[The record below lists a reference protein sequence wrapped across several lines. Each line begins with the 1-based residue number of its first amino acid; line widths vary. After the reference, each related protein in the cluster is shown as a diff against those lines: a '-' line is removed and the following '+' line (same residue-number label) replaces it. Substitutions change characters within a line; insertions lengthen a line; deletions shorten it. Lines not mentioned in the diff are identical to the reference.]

1 MSATFDSNV
10 SITVE
15 VAFDSEPFATS
26 QSFSDISQY
35 VRYFDISRGRS
46 NEMGEFRA
54 GTISFSVSNQDN
66 RFNPSQTTYF
76 YDTANGRS
84 KIQPLKQVKVSA
96 TYDGTT
102 YVIFRGFLDS
112 VPVKFLA
119 EGADSIVT
127 FTAIDAFRLFQ
138 NQTLQSVG
146 WRLGRAGF
154 SELGQT
160 TKLGYVDTQELSS
173 SRVSRILD
181 SIGFPSALRDINTG
195 TKQVIQQPITTNVL
209 SALRECEV
217 AENGQFFISREGKAT
232 FRNRAYKFTNTLSN
246 TSQATFSNSG
256 SDLPFVD
263 VGLSFDDNEAINSY
277 SWTRSGGTTQY
288 IADSDSI
295 LRFTA
300 LGSSVTTI
308 NINDSDVSGIIQQ
321 KLSETAIPIIR
332 LDSLQINPRQNTSIW
347 QHALGREL
355 GDRITVNITN
365 TDGSTFSDE
374 LFIESVRHS
383 VNASSQTWSWTLTLS
398 PASSASWVLGQ
409 ALLGV
414 GTRFAY
420 G

>member
-181 SIGFPSALRDINTG
+181 SIGFPSTLRDINTG
-195 TKQVIQQPITTNVL
+195 TKQVIQQLITTNV
-209 SALRECEV
+209 
-217 AENGQFFISREGKAT
+217 
-232 FRNRAYKFTNTLSN
+232 
-246 TSQATFSNSG
+246 
-256 SDLPFVD
+256 
-263 VGLSFDDNEAINSY
+263 
-277 SWTRSGGTTQY
+277 
-288 IADSDSI
+288 
-295 LRFTA
+295 
-300 LGSSVTTI
+300 
-308 NINDSDVSGIIQQ
+308 
-321 KLSETAIPIIR
+321 
-332 LDSLQINPRQNTSIW
+332 
-347 QHALGREL
+347 
-355 GDRITVNITN
+355 
-365 TDGSTFSDE
+365 
-374 LFIESVRHS
+374 
-383 VNASSQTWSWTLTLS
+383 
-398 PASSASWVLGQ
+398 
-409 ALLGV
+409 
-414 GTRFAY
+414 
-420 G
+420 